1 MLNKYQSESRKEI
14 QIISIEDLVPANHIL
29 RDIDRAI
36 NFDFIYEEVKVEL
49 SIFLQSENTLNFN
62 TEDSQAYF

>member
-1 MLNKYQSESRKEI
+1 MGVELSENGNEVVIRIGENGVEKEN
-14 QIISIEDLVPANHIL
+14 L
-29 RDIDRAI
+29 
-36 NFDFIYEEVKVEL
+36 EL

>member
-1 MLNKYQSESRKEI
+1 MMLPE
-14 QIISIEDLVPANHIL
+14 
-29 RDIDRAI
+29 
-36 NFDFIYEEVKVEL
+36 VEL